1 MNGLS
6 VDCFHF
12 VTNYSEEK
20 KEEGDSRV
28 DHFEILQTNFCSI
41 EFKVNFSRLLFSESQ
56 PFCDCLVCKQLCDS
70 FGRIL
75 TSLQLASGQRS
86 NSISFDCQLD

>member
-28 DHFEILQTNFCSI
+28 DHFEIQQKFLLHRIQS
-41 EFKVNFSRLLFSESQ
+41 EFLKNSFFESQ
-56 PFCDCLVCKQLCDS
+56 TFCDCLVCKQPCDS

-75 TSLQLASGQRS
+75 TSLQSASGQRS
-86 NSISFDCQLD
+86 NSISFDCQLG